1 VKQIAFE
8 DTAFSDFTNWA
19 KNDKKVYK
27 KIISLIKDIDRSPF
41 TGIGKPEALVDIG
54 LEGSLMNID

>member
-1 VKQIAFE
+1 MKQIAFE

-27 KIISLIKDIDRSPF
+27 KIISLVKDTDRSPF
-41 TGIGKPEALVDIG
+41 IGIEKPEAL
-54 LEGSLMNID
+54 LMNID